1 MRAFN
6 SLSQAQLE
14 VRLGVERAFGK
25 KMPPESSEII
35 SSKCIEP
42 VMVREFFKGRCWWS
56 ITLQMLRADYPGDGS
71 ACLSFMSPK
80 GRNYYLPAYLLIAS
94 EYYWEGGDISLEF
107 PSRLLMY
114 AQDDQAYKM
123 SMLTSGEMKAV
134 ADVLRFLVAAYDDED
149 AQEALDCLWKD
160 Y

>member
-1 MRAFN
+1 MREIN

-25 KMPPESSEII
+25 KMPPEPSEII

-42 VMVREFFKGRCWWS
+42 VMVREFFKGKCWWD
-56 ITLQMLRADYPGDGS
+56 ITLQMLQLDYSGDGS

-80 GRNYYLPAYLLIAS
+80 GRSYYLPAYLLISS
-94 EYYWEGGDISLEF
+94 EHYWEGGDISLEF

-114 AQDDQAYKM
+114 AQDDQTYKM
-123 SMLTSGEMKAV
+123 SVLTREEMKAV

-149 AQEALDCLWKD
+149 AQEALDYLWKD

>member
-1 MRAFN
+1 MREFD
-6 SLSQAQLE
+6 SLSQVQLE
-14 VRLGVERAFGK
+14 VRLGVVRAFGK
-25 KMPPESSEII
+25 KMPPEPSGIV

-42 VMVREFFKGRCWWS
+42 VMVREFFKGRCWWDV
-56 ITLQMLRADYPGDGS
+56 TLQMLQSDYPGDSS
-71 ACLSFMSPK
+71 ACLSFMSPE
-80 GRNYYLPAYLLIAS
+80 GRSYYLPAYLLIAS

-107 PSRLLMY
+107 SSRLLMY
-114 AQDDQAYKM
+114 AQDDQTYKM
-123 SMLTSGEMKAV
+123 STLTSGEMKAV